1 MAKEEDFTADDQ
13 DGARDKQERNSI
25 GMFVRTAETEATL
38 PLADA
43 KEEKVEAAVEV
54 VPPVK
59 KDSPKEKQTGS
70 KSVPTI
76 LTSDITVS
84 CEKFVFESLFERNS
98 RSVGVAQIRL
108 AELGYATANDD
119 KRGFLSVGTLQ
130 AIQEF
135 AKDHGLGADNLKDEK
150 LVSAIFAGTP
160 VSITP

>member
-43 KEEKVEAAVEV
+43 DEKVEAAVEV
-54 VPPVK
+54 VPPVT

-135 AKDHGLGADNLKDEK
+135 AKDHGLGADNLKDEA

-160 VSITP
+160 VSVLP

>member
-1 MAKEEDFTADDQ
+1 MAKETEGTDAY
-13 DGARDKQERNSI
+13 DGARNEQKRDAI
-25 GMFVRTAETEATL
+25 GMFIRTEETEA
-38 PLADA
+38 PLTVADA
-43 KEEKVEAAVEV
+43 TDKEEVVEATPVAE
-54 VPPVK
+54 VK
-59 KDSPKEKQTGS
+59 KDSPKEKQASG
-70 KSVPTI
+70 KNVPTV

-108 AELGYATANDD
+108 AELGYLSANDD

-135 AKDHGLGADNLKDEK
+135 AKDNKLEADNLKDEK

-160 VSITP
+160 VSVLP

>member
-1 MAKEEDFTADDQ
+1 MSKETESTGSY
-13 DGARDKQERNSI
+13 DGARNDQERDAI
-25 GMFVRTAETEATL
+25 GKFIRTAETEATL
-38 PLADA
+38 PLADDT
-43 KEEKVEAAVEV
+43 EEKAEAAVEV

-135 AKDHGLGADNLKDEK
+135 AKDHGLEADNLKDEK